1 MRERNEAKIEK
12 GKVEVEAARLAA
24 QEAETT
30 EFEEKEWGTDS
41 LEEGDSREDK
51 EKWHARIIWWGNF
64 WLLLSQYRLWLCQI
78 FAHEMEKD
86 TYKYIADDDSSLDN
100 IQRTVH
106 FVPRNSSANG
116 HKADH
121 RSLASSSWNLMS
133 RSNFYQL
140 GLLTNK
146 NKKTSLNIMS
156 MYTNEICL

>member
-1 MRERNEAKIEK
+1 
-12 GKVEVEAARLAA
+12 
-24 QEAETT
+24 
-30 EFEEKEWGTDS
+30 
-41 LEEGDSREDK
+41 
-51 EKWHARIIWWGNF
+51 
-64 WLLLSQYRLWLCQI
+64 
-78 FAHEMEKD
+78 MEKD

-106 FVPRNSSANG
+106 FVPRNPSANG

-146 NKKTSLNIMS
+146 NKNNFIEHYVDVYKRNMLVNDARGSERFNIAQ
-156 MYTNEICL
+156 NVCRCIC